1 MRTLLAALVGVLL
14 AGDLLHAQRSPYK
27 DWARLQLEALGGRHA
42 PRVTVRTATGEKT
55 GKLRAA
61 EPDRLI
67 FGDRASRP
75 HIVARTEVCQVVAS
89 THVFR
94 PRTEAMSTAIGA
106 GVIAAAMI
114 FALKGA
120 GTRARVLVG
129 FGWGMTIGS
138 TMKQPP
144 RMLYANPDA
153 CPRAD

>member
-42 PRVTVRTATGEKT
+42 PRVTVRTATAEKT

-61 EPDRLI
+61 E
-67 FGDRASRP
+67 
-75 HIVARTEVCQVVAS
+75 
-89 THVFR
+89 
-94 PRTEAMSTAIGA
+94 
-106 GVIAAAMI
+106 
-114 FALKGA
+114 
-120 GTRARVLVG
+120 
-129 FGWGMTIGS
+129 
-138 TMKQPP
+138 PP